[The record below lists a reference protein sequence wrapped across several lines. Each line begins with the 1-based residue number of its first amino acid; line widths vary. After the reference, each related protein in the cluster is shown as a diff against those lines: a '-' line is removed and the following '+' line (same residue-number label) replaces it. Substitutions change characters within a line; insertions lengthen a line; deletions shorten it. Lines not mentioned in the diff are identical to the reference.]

1 MHWKNSQFFLL
12 YVDQFFGGG
21 YKKLVLHFVVN
32 DLTCAQKSVDL
43 RMVKEILLGVEAKTT
58 MEIINTNKGGPY
70 GSEVLPGKLFDMWVV
85 LYSVILNF

>member
-1 MHWKNSQFFLL
+1 MQWNSRFFLL
-12 YVDQFFGGG
+12 SIDQFFPRG
-21 YKKLVLHFVVN
+21 YKKLALHFVVN

-70 GSEVLPGKLFDMWVV
+70 GSEVLPGKHCDMWAV
-85 LYSVILNF
+85 LYSITLNF